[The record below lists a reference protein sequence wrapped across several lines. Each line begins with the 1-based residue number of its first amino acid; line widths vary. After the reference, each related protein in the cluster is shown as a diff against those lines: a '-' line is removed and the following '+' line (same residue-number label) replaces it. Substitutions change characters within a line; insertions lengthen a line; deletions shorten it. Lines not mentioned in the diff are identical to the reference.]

1 MDKIGKIVTIIL
13 WVLLLVSSVLII
25 SLMVN
30 INEDVKT
37 DPAMLSW
44 INSNII
50 WAYILIAFGAGIAI
64 IAGIMQIVTDKK
76 AARGGIISLVFMG
89 AVALVSYL
97 MASSEIPQF
106 IGVDKFINDGS
117 LTEGIAK
124 LVDTGLYATYIL
136 LGIAILSI
144 ILTPVVRMFR
154 S

>member
-13 WVLLLVSSVLII
+13 WVLLLISSVLIV

-44 INSNII
+44 INTNII
-50 WAYILIAFGAGIAI
+50 WAYILITFGAGVAI
-64 IAGIMQIVTDKK
+64 IAGLMQTVTDKK
-76 AARGGIISLVFMG
+76 AAKGGLISLVFMG
-89 AVALVSYL
+89 VVALVSYL

>member
-1 MDKIGKIVTIIL
+1 MDKIGKIVTITL
-13 WVLLLVSSVLII
+13 WVLLLISSVLIV

-30 INEDVKT
+30 ISENDG

-44 INSNII
+44 INTNII
-50 WAYILIAFGAGIAI
+50 WAYILIAFGAGVAI
-64 IAGIMQIVTDKK
+64 IAGLMQTVTDKK
-76 AARGGIISLVFMG
+76 AAKGGVVSLVFMG
-89 AVALVSYL
+89 VVALVSYM

-154 S
+154 T